1 MNTKSDSNIKIG
13 LSTLAVALSILMPAS
28 ASADVSFSDNFN
40 SYENGATLGSPW
52 VWNVETFS
60 SSGVYNSGYYPGE
73 LPSPGVHA
81 ILNTESGNNA
91 SNVLKF
97 YGDYGYSPNFEDNKL
112 VQTSIYINRVLSA
125 ADVVAG
131 TVRLDFDYY
140 KWAAEEGGL
149 AGVATARGWVKLL
162 ATDFSA
168 TYYTN
173 NFDITASSGHGSA
186 EITFDGTQEGLNLQ
200 YGFSVVSQNYS
211 PTAIAIDNVAV
222 ARVAAIPEPSAFSL
236 IGACFAG
243 AFVIFKRRR
252 SAS

>member
-13 LSTLAVALSILMPAS
+13 LSTLAVALGILMPAS
-28 ASADVSFSDNFN
+28 ASAEVSFSDNFN
-40 SYENGATLGSPW
+40 SYENESTLGSPW
-52 VWNVETFS
+52 EWNLETFS
-60 SSGVYNSGYYPGE
+60 SSGGYISGYYPGAI
-73 LPSPGVHA
+73 PSAGIHA
-81 ILNTESGNNA
+81 ILNTEVGNNA

-97 YGDYGYSPNFEDNKL
+97 YGDYGYSPNFDDNKL
-112 VQTSIYINRVLSA
+112 VQTTIYINRVLSA

-140 KWAAEEGGL
+140 KWATEEGGL
-149 AGVATARGWVKLL
+149 AGVSTARGWVKLL
-162 ATDFSA
+162 AADFSQ

-173 NFDITASSGHGSA
+173 NFDITASSGHGTA

-243 AFVIFKRRR
+243 AFVMFKRRR

>member
-13 LSTLAVALSILMPAS
+13 LSTLAVALGILMPAS
-28 ASADVSFSDNFN
+28 ASAEVSFSDNFN
-40 SYENGATLGSPW
+40 SYENASTLGSPW
-52 VWNVETFS
+52 EWNVEVFTS
-60 SSGVYNSGYYPGE
+60 TNSYVGGYYPGQV
-73 LPSPGVHA
+73 PPGHIHA
-81 ILNTESGNNA
+81 ILNTEAENNA

-97 YGDYGYSPNFEDNKL
+97 YGDYGADFSDSKF
-112 VQTSIYINRVLSA
+112 VHTSIYINRVLSP

-149 AGVATARGWVKLL
+149 AGVSTARGWVKLL
-162 ATDFSA
+162 AANFSE
-168 TYYTN
+168 TYYVN
-173 NFDITASSGHGSA
+173 NFAITASSGHGSA
-186 EITFDGTQEGLNLQ
+186 EITFDGTQTGLNLQ

-243 AFVIFKRRR
+243 AFVMFKRRR

>member
-13 LSTLAVALSILMPAS
+13 LSTLAVALGILMPAS
-28 ASADVSFSDNFN
+28 ASAEVSFSDNFN
-40 SYENGATLGSPW
+40 SYENGSTLGSPW
-52 VWNVETFS
+52 QWNVETFS
-60 SSGVYNSGYYPGE
+60 SSGGYISGYYPGDI
-73 LPSPGVHA
+73 PSAGVHA
-81 ILNTESGNNA
+81 ILNTEAGNNA

-112 VQTSIYINRVLSA
+112 VQTTIYINRVLSA

-140 KWAAEEGGL
+140 KWAAEENGLGG
-149 AGVATARGWVKLL
+149 VSTARGWVKLL
-162 ATDFSA
+162 AANFSD
-168 TYYTN
+168 TYYVN
-173 NFDITASSGHGSA
+173 NFDITASSGHGTA
-186 EITFDGTQEGLNLQ
+186 VITFDGTQEGLNLQ
-200 YGFSVVSQNYS
+200 YGFSVISQNYS
-211 PTAIAIDNVAV
+211 PTAIGIDNVAV

-243 AFVIFKRRR
+243 AFVMFKRRR